1 MTWFDYFW
9 FAMGLLGLLLGGRNI
24 LKKGRNVDSESLRC
38 AIVGA
43 ALTIV
48 YICLYLK
55 DSS

>member
-9 FAMGLLGLLLGGRNI
+9 FVMGLLGLLIGGRNV

-43 ALTIV
+43 ALIIV